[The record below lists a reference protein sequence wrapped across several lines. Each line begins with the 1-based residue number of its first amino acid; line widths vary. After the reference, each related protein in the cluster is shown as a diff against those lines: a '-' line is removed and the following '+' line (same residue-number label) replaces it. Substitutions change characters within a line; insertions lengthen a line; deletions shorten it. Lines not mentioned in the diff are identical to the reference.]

1 MHACRPGPDGDMEMG
16 ILLTA
21 TFGTRREAE
30 MTVERLVQE
39 FGLDRAA
46 ISVLTEGDQNSAGEA
61 RAGSDNAAGQP
72 GEEDRDDAPLDG
84 AIVVTTE
91 VDDEDAAEKVRSA
104 FAEFSAEG
112 VVETD
117 KTEA

>member
-1 MHACRPGPDGDMEMG
+1 MS

-39 FGLDRAA
+39 FDLDRAA
-46 ISVLTEGDQNSAGEA
+46 VTISTEDDANSAGEA
-61 RAGSDNAAGQP
+61 PAGSDNPSARDGDDGRGDAAL
-72 GEEDRDDAPLDG
+72 EG
-84 AIVVTTE
+84 AIVVTAE
-91 VDDEDAAEKVRSA
+91 VADEAAAEKVRSA
-104 FAEFSAEG
+104 FGEFDAEG

-117 KTEA
+117 TTAE

>member
-1 MHACRPGPDGDMEMG
+1 MT

-39 FGLDRAA
+39 FDVDRAA
-46 ISVLTEGDQNSAGEA
+46 ISISTEDDANSAGEA
-61 RAGSDNAAGQP
+61 RAGSDNGAAQP
-72 GEEDRDDAPLDG
+72 GQDDRDDAALEG
-84 AIVVTTE
+84 AIVVTAE
-91 VDDEDAAEKVRSA
+91 VADETAAEKVRSA
-104 FAEFSAEG
+104 FGEFDAQG

-117 KTEA
+117 KTND

>member
-1 MHACRPGPDGDMEMG
+1 MG

-39 FGLDRAA
+39 FGLDRAVILVA
-46 ISVLTEGDQNSAGEA
+46 TQDDENSAGER
-61 RAGSDNAAGQP
+61 RAGSDNAANQP
-72 GEEDRDDAPLDG
+72 GQDDRDDAALTG
-84 AIVVTTE
+84 AIIVTTE
-91 VDDEDAAEKVRSA
+91 VADEATAEQVRSA
-104 FAEFSAEG
+104 FGEFDAEG

-117 KTEA
+117 KND

>member
-1 MHACRPGPDGDMEMG
+1 MS

-39 FGLDRAA
+39 FDVDRTA
-46 ISVLTEGDQNSAGEA
+46 ISISTEDDANSAGEA
-61 RAGSDNAAGQP
+61 RAGSDNPSARADDDGRGDAAL
-72 GEEDRDDAPLDG
+72 EG
-84 AIVVTTE
+84 AIVVTAD
-91 VDDEDAAEKVRSA
+91 VADEEAAEKVRSA
-104 FAEFSAEG
+104 FGEFDAEG

-117 KTEA
+117 TQD